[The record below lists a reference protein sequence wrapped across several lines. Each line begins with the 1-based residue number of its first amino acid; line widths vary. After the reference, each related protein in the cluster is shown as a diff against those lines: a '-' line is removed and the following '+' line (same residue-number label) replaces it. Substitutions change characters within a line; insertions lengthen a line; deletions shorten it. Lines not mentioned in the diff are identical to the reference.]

1 MRLFNKNAL
10 KPTIA
15 GIVYTWEDSQGYVHK
30 AIQCGRQRYQFILTE
45 GTTHDTKALKQAI
58 SYSQGEHYCPTQ
70 GDLINQFKEYEK
82 TGP

>member
-10 KPTIA
+10 KPTIS

-30 AIQCGRQRYQFILTE
+30 AVQCGRKRYQFMLTE
-45 GTTHDTKALKQAI
+45 GTTHDTEALKQAI
-58 SYSQGEHYCPTQ
+58 TYPQDEHTCLTQ
-70 GDLINQFKEYEK
+70 GDLIAQFKIYES